1 MSEVNIVQ
9 SKVEWV
15 YVDQPVI
22 NGNTE
27 MDPMI
32 QKITTVNSMDSTLK
46 IDQLLASDTVE
57 VKYYHSENWH
67 EPIDHWPSII

>member
-46 IDQLLASDTVE
+46 IDQLLGSDTVE
-57 VKYYHSENWH
+57 VKYYHSEN
-67 EPIDHWPSII
+67 

>member
-1 MSEVNIVQ
+1 MSEVNIVL

-57 VKYYHSENWH
+57 VKYYHREN
-67 EPIDHWPSII
+67 

>member
-15 YVDQPVI
+15 YVDHPVI

-57 VKYYHSENWH
+57 VKYYHSEN
-67 EPIDHWPSII
+67 

>member
-1 MSEVNIVQ
+1 MDHVTERARSISYKAKLNGCT
-9 SKVEWV
+9 S
-15 YVDQPVI
+15 I

-27 MDPMI
+27 MDQMI
-32 QKITTVNSMDSTLK
+32 PKITPVNSMDSILK

-67 EPIDHWPSII
+67 EPIAIDQW